1 MKNFIKNQLATFE
14 QESGET
20 FQRMTKEFQEH
31 LAPFNK
37 LRANAIR
44 ILNNNNVN
52 YDLTGNEC
60 NAIIEVLNIV
70 ENVIDSNE
78 QRFTVDYLTNA
89 LEYLKNHQQ

>member
-1 MKNFIKNQLATFE
+1 MKNFIKNQLDAFE

-20 FQRMTKEFQEH
+20 FQRMTKKFQEH